1 MFTCGRRESH
11 MSGFAYFEIGFY
23 GHFVYSKEVMQGQ
36 NLQVTD
42 LTIERPLAPNT
53 SFNQAVDI
61 YKTNYTNYR
70 ATGNP
75 SFKIAYEN
83 AESWIQL
90 YLQEKQKQ
98 VSTTAT
104 DINGFVQ
111 EYTTANP
118 ELTTLKNQFQTIRTQ
133 GPKLEDQ
140 YIQTKRIN
148 EEVPQEDMTSYY
160 VKAAIVVG
168 LLGIAGAVSAF

>member
-1 MFTCGRRESH
+1 
-11 MSGFAYFEIGFY
+11 MSGFVHFEIRFY
-23 GHFVYSKEVMQGQ
+23 GHFVYSKEVMPGE
-36 NLQVTD
+36 D
-42 LTIERPLAPNT
+42 STIERPLAPNT
-53 SFNQAVDI
+53 TFNQAVEI
-61 YKTNYTNYR
+61 YRTNYTNYR

-75 SFKIAYEN
+75 SYKIAYEN
-83 AESWIQL
+83 AEKWIQL

-98 VSTTAT
+98 VSETAT

-111 EYTTANP
+111 EYATANP
-118 ELTTLKNQFQTIRTQ
+118 ELATLKNQFQTIRTV

-168 LLGIAGAVSAF
+168 LFGIAAAVSAF